1 MVRAVL
7 SLGSNIGNRK
17 KYIDEA
23 IKIIENTTKINIQKI
38 SSYYETKPYGV
49 KDFQCNYINC
59 CVEILT
65 DLNPFTLLG
74 VCLGI
79 ESSLGR
85 KRPYRF
91 SPRTIDIDLI
101 FYGNEKIESE
111 DLILPHPR
119 TFERAFVLIPM
130 QEIFPSGYFE
140 NFNFLKWLE
149 TCDNSGIEKV

>member
-7 SLGSNIGNRK
+7 SLGSNIGDRK

-23 IKIIENTTKINIQKI
+23 IKIIKNTTKVSVQKI

-49 KDFQCNYINC
+49 KDFQSNYINC

-79 ESSLGR
+79 EASLGR
-85 KRPYRF
+85 KRPYKF

-130 QEIFPSGYFE
+130 LEIFPSGYFE

-149 TCDNSGIEKV
+149 VCDNSGIKKV